1 MTMIRLVMLLMLAG
15 LQSAALTAQDTLLLM
30 NGRTL
35 DCRIVA
41 DSGTVFVFELA
52 KKNGKV
58 KVNEVHKSE
67 VFSVKKQGQEE
78 EVLYTPNALIG
89 DIYAVEEMRFY
100 MAGENDARN
109 NYTAWPTFIVGFALC
124 GTASYL
130 GEEGLILSIV
140 PPLVYTAAQLIP
152 KIKIREETIS
162 DMSYQYNDFYA
173 DGYEPPARTRK
184 IIRALQG
191 SYAGAAAGLAAF
203 ILIGK

>member
-1 MTMIRLVMLLMLAG
+1 
-15 LQSAALTAQDTLLLM
+15 M

-35 DCRIVA
+35 NCNIVA
-41 DSGTVFVFELA
+41 DSGTVYVLELT

-58 KVNEVHKSE
+58 KVHEIHKND
-67 VFSVKKQGQEE
+67 VFSVTKRGEKEI
-78 EVLYTPNALIG
+78 VLYAPNPMIG
-89 DIYAVEEMRFY
+89 DIYQIEEMRFY

-109 NYTAWPTFIVGFALC
+109 NFTAWPTFIVGFALC
-124 GTASYL
+124 GTISYL

-191 SYAGAAAGLAAF
+191 AYAGAAAGLAAYL
-203 ILIGK
+203 LIGKN

>member
-1 MTMIRLVMLLMLAG
+1 MTRFLLPLLICL
-15 LQSAALTAQDTLLLM
+15 LQAATLSAQDTLLLM

-41 DSGTVFVFELA
+41 DSGTVFVFEHA
-52 KKNGKV
+52 NKKGKI
-58 KVNEVHKSE
+58 KVHEVHKSE
-67 VFSVKKQGQEE
+67 VFSVKKQGEDE
-78 EVLYTPNALIG
+78 LVLYAPNPMIG

-109 NYTAWPTFIVGFALC
+109 NYSAWPTFIAGFVLC
-124 GTASYL
+124 GTISYL
-130 GEEGLILSIV
+130 GEEGLLLSIV

-152 KIKIREETIS
+152 KIKIGEETIS

-184 IIRALQG
+184 LIRALQG

-203 ILIGK
+203 ILFGK